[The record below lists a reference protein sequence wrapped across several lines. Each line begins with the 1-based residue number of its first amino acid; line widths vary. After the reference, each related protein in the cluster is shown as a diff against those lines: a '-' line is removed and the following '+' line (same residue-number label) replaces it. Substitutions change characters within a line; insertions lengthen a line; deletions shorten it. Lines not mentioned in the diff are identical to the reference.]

1 MPQLP
6 RRTQL
11 IGAAP
16 AGAASQFPRPP
27 AGQRISRRR
36 FLTSSALAAGGALSV
51 PLLGACNAG
60 TESGD
65 GKTVLTVMYMA
76 NELTKEQ
83 ISDFEAKNPD
93 IKIRFIAHDGTRL
106 NAMLASNEP
115 PDFVRGPAVGS
126 ARTNAQGLATELDQ
140 YLDKSSVLNK
150 ESLLPVN
157 DSFRWDGKQIG
168 SGPYYG
174 LVKDWSQDATLWY
187 NRALFEE
194 AKIEPLST
202 TEPISYDELL
212 EIGKKLTKKK
222 GGKTQVYGLGL
233 EWAWNLYAPLSMMI
247 LQQGGEVYSS
257 DLTETDMTTPQALRA
272 LKWYVDFAKA
282 GVGPTSLDPAPD
294 GADLSLFLA
303 KRMAITQDGYW
314 YGGNFV
320 EESDEIKNNIA
331 MAPAPVMGD
340 KRISPT
346 YAGWGAYIPAKAK
359 HKDEAWKL
367 MEYFMA
373 GKPSEDRAKSGWGIP
388 ALKSQLEMMPQEL
401 PYQKQ
406 VYQTQ
411 QAELEYAEQLPDS
424 PYIGG
429 ATAWDPVL
437 NKHLLRAIKNEV
449 TVEAA
454 GKAIT
459 DEINKLLQQ
468 GKDQI
473 G

>member
-1 MPQLP
+1 MPDS
-6 RRTQL
+6 R
-11 IGAAP
+11 
-16 AGAASQFPRPP
+16 F
-27 AGQRISRRR
+27 SRRR
-36 FLTSSALAAGGALSV
+36 FLSSSALAAGGFVAA
-51 PLLGACNAG
+51 PLLGACDASP
-60 TESGD
+60 ESAD
-65 GKTVLTVMYMA
+65 GKTVLTVMYKN

-83 ISDFEAKNPD
+83 IADFEAKNPD
-93 IKIRFIAHDGTRL
+93 IKISFIEHDGTRL
-106 NAMLASNEP
+106 NAMLASNSP
-115 PDFVRGPAVGS
+115 PDFVRAPAVGS
-126 ARTNAQGLATELDQ
+126 ARTNAQGLATELDA

-150 ESLLPVN
+150 EDLLAVN

-187 NRALFEE
+187 NRALFEA

-212 EIGKKLTKKK
+212 EIGKKLTKKS
-222 GGKTQVYGLGL
+222 GGKTQVYGLGV
-233 EWAWNLYAPLSMMI
+233 EWAWNLFAPISMMI
-247 LQQGGEVYSS
+247 LQQGGEVYNA
-257 DLTETDMTTPQALRA
+257 DLTETDMTTPEALRA

-320 EESDEIKNNIA
+320 EESDEIKKNIA

-340 KRISPT
+340 KRVSPT
-346 YAGWGAYIPAKAK
+346 YAGWGAYIPARAK

-373 GKPSEDRAKSGWGIP
+373 GQPSEDRAKSGWGIP
-388 ALKSQLEMMPQEL
+388 ALESQLELMPQEL

-406 VYQTQ
+406 VFKTQ

-437 NKHLLRAIKNEV
+437 DKHLQRAIKNQAS
-449 TVEAA
+449 VEAA

-459 DEINKLLQQ
+459 DEINTLLKQ

>member
-16 AGAASQFPRPP
+16 AG
-27 AGQRISRRR
+27 QRLSRRR
-36 FLTSSALAAGGALSV
+36 FLASSALAAGGALTA
-51 PLLGACNAG
+51 PLLGACNAS

-65 GKTVLTVMYMA
+65 GKTVLTVMYKN
-76 NELTKEQ
+76 NELTKEH
-83 ISDFEAKNPD
+83 IADFEAENPG
-93 IKIRFIAHDGTRL
+93 IKISFIEHDGTRL

-115 PDFVRGPAVGS
+115 PDLVRAPAVGS
-126 ARTNAQGLATELDQ
+126 AGTNAQGLATELDP
-140 YLDKSSVLNK
+140 YLDNSSVLRK
-150 ESLLPVN
+150 EDLLPVN
-157 DSFRWDGKQIG
+157 DSFRWDGKRIG
-168 SGPYYG
+168 HGPYYG

-194 AKIEPLST
+194 AGIQPLST

-212 EIGKKLTKKK
+212 EIAKKLTRKA
-222 GGKTQVYGLGL
+222 GGKTQVYGLGV
-233 EWAWNLYAPLSMMI
+233 EWAWNLFAPISTMI
-247 LQQGGEVYSS
+247 VQQGGEVYNA

-282 GVGPTSLDPAPD
+282 GVGPTSLDPVPD

-320 EESDEIKNNIA
+320 EESDEIKNNVA

-340 KRISPT
+340 TRISPT

-373 GKPSEDRAKSGWGIP
+373 GPPSEDRAKSGWGIP
-388 ALKSQLEMMPQEL
+388 ALESQLSLMPQEL

-411 QAELEYAEQLPDS
+411 QAELRYAGQLPDS

-437 NKHLLRAIKNEV
+437 DKHLQRAIKNEV
-449 TVEAA
+449 TIEAA

-459 DEINKLLQQ
+459 DEINELLRQ

>member
-1 MPQLP
+1 MPQIP

-11 IGAAP
+11 SNAAP
-16 AGAASQFPRPP
+16 AGAANHHPTSL
-27 AGQRISRRR
+27 AGQRLSRRN
-36 FLTSSALAAGGALSV
+36 FLTGSALAAGGLLTA
-51 PLLGACNAG
+51 PLLAGCNASAG
-60 TESGD
+60 TSD
-65 GKTVLTVMYMA
+65 GKTVLTVMYKN
-76 NELTKEQ
+76 NELTKEH
-83 ISDFEAKNPD
+83 IADFEAKNPG
-93 IKIRFIAHDGTRL
+93 IKINFIEHDGTRL

-115 PDFVRGPAVGS
+115 PDFVRAPAVGS
-126 ARTNAQGLATELDQ
+126 ARTNAQGLATDLDP
-140 YLDKSSVLNK
+140 YLDKSSVLTK
-150 ESLLPVN
+150 EDLLPVN

-168 SGPYYG
+168 NGPYYG
-174 LVKDWSQDATLWY
+174 LIKDWSQDATLWY

-194 AKIEPLST
+194 AGIEPLST

-212 EIGKKLTKKK
+212 EIAKKLTKKS
-222 GGKTQVYGLGL
+222 GGKTQVYGLGV
-233 EWAWNLYAPLSMMI
+233 EWAWNLFAPISTMI
-247 LQQGGEVYSS
+247 RQQGGEVYSS

-272 LKWYVDFAKA
+272 LQWYVDFAKV

-320 EESDEIKNNIA
+320 EESDEIRDNVA
-331 MAPAPVMGD
+331 MAPAPMMGD
-340 KRISPT
+340 NRISPT

-359 HKDEAWKL
+359 HKDEAWKF

-373 GKPSEDRAKSGWGIP
+373 GPPSEDRAKSGWGIP
-388 ALKSQLEMMPQEL
+388 ALKDQLSLMPQEL

-406 VYQTQ
+406 VHQTQ
-411 QAELEYAEQLPDS
+411 QAELQYAGQLPDS

-437 NKHLLRAIKNEV
+437 DKHLQRAIKNEI
-449 TVEAA
+449 TTEAA
-454 GKAIT
+454 GQAIT
-459 DEINKLLQQ
+459 DEINTLLGQ

>member
-1 MPQLP
+1 MLKRFTPPSTGVLVPQPP

-11 IGAAP
+11 
-16 AGAASQFPRPP
+16 
-27 AGQRISRRR
+27 SRRR
-36 FLTSSALAAGGALSV
+36 FLTSSALVAGSALTA
-51 PLLGACNAG
+51 PLLGACNAS

-65 GKTVLTVMYMA
+65 GKTVLTIMYKN

-83 ISDFEAKNPD
+83 IADFEAKNPD
-93 IKIRFIAHDGTRL
+93 IKISFIEHDGTRL

-115 PDFVRGPAVGS
+115 PDLVRAPAVGS
-126 ARTNAQGLATELDQ
+126 ARSNAQGLVTDLDP
-140 YLDKSSVLNK
+140 YLAKSSVLKK
-150 ESLLPVN
+150 EDLLPVN

-168 SGPYYG
+168 HGPYYG
-174 LVKDWSQDATLWY
+174 IAKDWSQDATLWY
-187 NRALFEE
+187 NRALFEQ
-194 AKIEPLST
+194 AGIQPLST

-212 EIGKKLTKKK
+212 EIATKLTKKS
-222 GGKTQVYGLGL
+222 GGKTEVYGLGV
-233 EWAWNLYAPLSMMI
+233 EWAWNLFAPISMMI
-247 LQQGGEVYSS
+247 LQQGGDVYNT
-257 DLTETDMTTPQALRA
+257 DLTETDMTTAQALRA
-272 LKWYVDFAKA
+272 LKWYVDFAKV

-320 EESDEIKNNIA
+320 EGPDEIKANVA

-359 HKDEAWKL
+359 HKDEAWRF

-373 GKPSEDRAKSGWGIP
+373 GPPSEDRAKSGWGIP
-388 ALKSQLEMMPQEL
+388 ALESQLSLMPQEL

-406 VYQTQ
+406 VFETQ
-411 QAELEYAEQLPDS
+411 QAELQYAGQLPDS

-437 NKHLLRAIKNEV
+437 DKHLQRAIKDEV

-459 DEINKLLQQ
+459 DEINELLRQ